1 VKCDNKQPCENCVK
15 REHPQLCS
23 YKPNR
28 SATGK
33 SMASHSDSSTSR
45 KRASSFSD
53 AQDGSRKV
61 ERQDSWP
68 RTIGTLARTSRT
80 LSPKSFE
87 DTDDASQVALRS
99 RILLE
104 IVILVRTV
112 YRHCCGSN
120 RRLLTKMPEL
130 IFAKTCVPYSV
141 WTTRPRFLSCQASI
155 YVFWHRTYHE
165 NSLRTEK

>member
-1 VKCDNKQPCENCVK
+1 MKCDNKQPCENCVK

-33 SMASHSDSSTSR
+33 SMASHSDTSSAR

-80 LSPKSFE
+80 LSLNRFK
-87 DTDDASQVALRS
+87 DTDDTSQVALRNP
-99 RILLE
+99 ILPE
-104 IVILVRTV
+104 IVIWVRTV

-120 RRLLTKMPEL
+120 HHLLTKMPES
-130 IFAKTCVPYSV
+130 IFAKTCAQYSV
-141 WTTRPRFLSCQASI
+141 WTTRLHFLLCQANI
-155 YVFWHRTYHE
+155 YVFWHRTFHE